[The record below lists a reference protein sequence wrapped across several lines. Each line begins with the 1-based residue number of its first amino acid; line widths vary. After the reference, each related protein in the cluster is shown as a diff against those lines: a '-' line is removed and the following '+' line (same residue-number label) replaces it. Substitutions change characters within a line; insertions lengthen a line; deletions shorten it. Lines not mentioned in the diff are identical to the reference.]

1 MKKES
6 NIGHLIT
13 IKNNATEKSGFL
25 FLYISGDEPTE
36 SYKKVI
42 KGIRTLH
49 LPRTMRQKATIHAD
63 PVTDFSRIEEERP
76 ETAGCTIHKL
86 PVLSF
91 FDDQKKAFKEKLFLS
106 GVRNIVRQN
115 GAFFPNNRLAAVVT
129 GSDFFDREDI
139 IKKIEKHIEK
149 GQNLLICGPRRYG
162 KTSIMRKIKDR
173 SNDYGLRPIMIDL
186 ESVFTPEEFI
196 SKICVEVE
204 WRGKTEEEKNEKA
217 VKMEEELKDRWIE
230 QGAKIF
236 RKLSKNKANLL
247 FLLDECPYMLDS
259 FLGKDVRDT
268 SESDISSRENT
279 KRFIKWFREQ
289 RDLSGGQCVYLL
301 TGSINLK
308 PYLKDNG
315 LDKDSFS
322 DCKEVRVT
330 FFDSET
336 VRTYIEGLLLGQK
349 IFLPREVINELV
361 KLTTPGIPYFIQIVM
376 NHVVSLYRKN
386 SQFSVED
393 LKQTYREQIIGPE
406 GRRLFDAFQRH
417 FERYGRRKPGAGAL
431 LGELSNA
438 GDNGL
443 EKSSL
448 KNSYSR
454 SSGFADEHEFDIVL
468 RYLEYDFYIEKIKGT
483 DKYRFSSPIL
493 RDYWQKNQ
501 RR

>member
-1 MKKES
+1 VAS
-6 NIGHLIT
+6 
-13 IKNNATEKSGFL
+13 
-25 FLYISGDEPTE
+25 
-36 SYKKVI
+36 
-42 KGIRTLH
+42 
-49 LPRTMRQKATIHAD
+49 
-63 PVTDFSRIEEERP
+63 
-76 ETAGCTIHKL
+76 
-86 PVLSF
+86 
-91 FDDQKKAFKEKLFLS
+91 
-106 GVRNIVRQN
+106 
-115 GAFFPNNRLAAVVT
+115 
-129 GSDFFDREDI
+129 
-139 IKKIEKHIEK
+139 
-149 GQNLLICGPRRYG
+149 
-162 KTSIMRKIKDR
+162 
-173 SNDYGLRPIMIDL
+173 
-186 ESVFTPEEFI
+186 
-196 SKICVEVE
+196 
-204 WRGKTEEEKNEKA
+204 KTEEEKNEKA

-236 RKLSKNKANLL
+236 RKLSKNKAKLL
-247 FLLDECPYMLDS
+247 FLLGECPYMLDS

-268 SESDISSRENT
+268 SESDTSSRENT

-393 LKQTYREQIIGPE
+393 LRQTYREQIIGPE
-406 GRRLFDAFQRH
+406 GRRLFDTFQRH
-417 FERYGRRKPGAGAL
+417 FERYGIRKPGAGAL

-468 RYLEYDFYIEKIKGT
+468 RYLEYDFYIG
-483 DKYRFSSPIL
+483 KYSANPFFFNFNKLCGIF
-493 RDYWQKNQ
+493 
-501 RR
+501 